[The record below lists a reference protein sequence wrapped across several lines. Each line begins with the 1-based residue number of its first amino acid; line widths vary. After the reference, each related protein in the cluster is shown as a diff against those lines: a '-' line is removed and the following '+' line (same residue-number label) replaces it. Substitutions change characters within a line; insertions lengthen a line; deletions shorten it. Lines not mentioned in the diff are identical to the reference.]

1 MVNRSSQVVGRDD
14 ELKAIE
20 NALADARG
28 GRGGTVF
35 LVGESGI
42 GKTRLAAAAADIG
55 YSTGMRLLRGRGSVL
70 GPAVPYRSLTEAL
83 LSLVRAGDPIDL
95 DALGPYRPILAGLV
109 PDLGPAPDNQ
119 EAGSLV
125 ILAEAVLRLTALA
138 GEDRGCLL
146 ILDDLQDADLETLAV
161 VDYLTDNL
169 IGQRTVLVGTIRADQ
184 GQALSFARAAGV
196 RGSCTVL
203 ELGRLG
209 RSDMRRL
216 AAARLGVD
224 PARVPEPVADLLWAG
239 GGGNPFR
246 TEEMLDGMVDSGLL
260 TRTAEGW
267 LVSESDRPNPP
278 ATLLRSVGARLDAVE
293 PSAREVL
300 LTCAVLGKRFPL
312 TVVQEATGLTYR
324 DLLSHL
330 HGDNAAHLVAPDEQT
345 PDWYAFQHALIVDA
359 LLTLVPPAERAALC
373 GKVADAVEA
382 VYPGLPGEW
391 CQLTA
396 ALRLDS
402 GQPLAAGRLWATA
415 GHRALGQGAAQSAV
429 ALLGRACD
437 LLAPDTSER
446 ATALEAQLHAL
457 AEAGE
462 VDRALAMV
470 YLLDEV
476 TGLAPDRRARLHT
489 RLAWV
494 AVHAGRAEVGLQS
507 VAAARALLGPAAS
520 AADTAAID
528 VVAAH
533 LEMDVPGPDQ
543 LAKAEEM
550 ARRAAVVA
558 EGAGLPAVA
567 CQAWQLLGALTRQRD
582 PVEAT
587 ALLERSRAIAV
598 EHNLPIWEVHALVRL
613 GLDDALRDG
622 GIERLELA
630 RDSASRIGAVTA
642 RYQAEVNIA
651 MQLILRGDFAEADR
665 LTAQVLTATTRLR
678 LVETTQYMLL
688 HRTVLSAH
696 RGRRA
701 DMEAALGELRQ
712 WGGEHAQHAPRIH
725 GLAGAFCALM
735 EENQDLARAECAAAV
750 AAEDRN
756 PTTFHLSGRYGLNLL
771 LRSLADDISP
781 AEFATMTSAPAS
793 RLRWDRMFSDFAA
806 AVLASRAGRVDD
818 ARAAVVRAAASGAP
832 YAMARHLGL
841 RLVAPFALAGE
852 WGSPIEWLREAEE
865 HFHRTG
871 VSAVAGACRTL
882 LRKGGASVSQ
892 RREGTEE
899 IPAALRSAGVTVR
912 EYEVLRLL
920 VDRLCNR
927 EIADALH
934 LSPRTVEKHVS
945 SLIAKTGE
953 PNRIALSKYASATVR
968 S

>member
-1 MVNRSSQVVGRDD
+1 MVNRSSLVVGRDD
-14 ELKAIE
+14 ELGTIE
-20 NALADARG
+20 DALTAARAGQG
-28 GRGGTVF
+28 GALF

-55 YSTGMRLLRGRGSVL
+55 YGAGMRLLRGRGSVL

-83 LSLVRAGDPIDL
+83 LSLVRTGGPIDL
-95 DALGPYRPILAGLV
+95 DALGPYRPVLAALV
-109 PDLGPAPDNQ
+109 PDLGPVPAGQ
-119 EAGSLV
+119 EVGSLV

-138 GEDRGCLL
+138 GDGRGCLV

-169 IGQRTVLVGTIRADQ
+169 AGQRTALVGTIRADQ

-196 RGSCTVL
+196 RGAGTVL
-203 ELGRLG
+203 ELGRLD
-209 RSDMRRL
+209 RSDVRRM
-216 AAARLGVD
+216 AAARLSV
-224 PARVPEPVADLLWAG
+224 EPRRLPDAVADLLWAG
-239 GGGNPFR
+239 SGGNPFR
-246 TEEMLDGMVDSGLL
+246 VEEMLDGMVDSGLL
-260 TRTAEGW
+260 ARDEQGW
-267 LVSESDRPNPP
+267 RVTETDRPTPP
-278 ATLLRSVGARLDAVE
+278 ATLLRTVGARLGSLG
-293 PSAREVL
+293 PTARDVL
-300 LTCAVLGKRFPL
+300 FTCAVLGKRFPL
-312 TVVQEATGLTYR
+312 TVLQEATGLTYR
-324 DLLSHL
+324 DLLGHL

-359 LLTLVPPAERAALC
+359 LLTLVPAADRAALS
-373 GKVADAVEA
+373 GRVADAVES

-391 CQLTA
+391 CQVTA
-396 ALRLDS
+396 SLRLDS
-402 GQPLAAGRLWATA
+402 GQAVAAGRLWAMA
-415 GHRALGQGAAQSAV
+415 GKRALRQGAAQSAV
-429 ALLGRACD
+429 ALLARACD

-446 ATALEAQLHAL
+446 AAALEAQLHAL

-476 TGLAPDRRARLHT
+476 TGLPPDRRARLHT

-494 AVHAGRAEVGLQS
+494 AVHAGRPEVGLQS
-507 VAAARALLGPAAS
+507 VAAARALLGPGAPDAEI
-520 AADTAAID
+520 APID

-533 LEMDVPGPDQ
+533 LEIDVPGHNQ
-543 LAKAEEM
+543 LGKAEEM

-558 EGAGLPAVA
+558 ESAGLPAVA
-567 CQAWQLLGALTRQRD
+567 CQAWQLVGALTRQRD
-582 PVEAT
+582 PAEAT
-587 ALLERSRAIAV
+587 ALLERSRVIAV
-598 EHNLPIWEVHALVRL
+598 ENNLPIWEVHALVRL
-613 GLDDALRDG
+613 GHDDALRDA
-622 GIERLELA
+622 GIDRLEMA

-651 MQLILRGDFAEADR
+651 LQLILRGDFDEADR
-665 LTAQVLTATTRLR
+665 LTAQVLTATTRLK

-688 HRTVLSAH
+688 HRTVLSGH

-701 DMEAALGELRQ
+701 DMEAELAQVRH
-712 WGGEHAQHAPRIH
+712 WGGDQAHHAPRIH

-735 EENQDLARAECAAAV
+735 EENHDLARAECAAAID
-750 AAEDRN
+750 AENQN
-756 PTTFHLSGRYGLNLL
+756 PTTFHLSGRYGLDLL
-771 LRSLADDISP
+771 LRAVSGDLTPD
-781 AEFATMTSAPAS
+781 EFTTMTAAPAS

-806 AVLASRAGRVDD
+806 AALASRAGRFED
-818 ARAAVVRAAASGAP
+818 ATAAVTRAIATGAP

-841 RLVAPFALAGE
+841 RLVAPIALTAN
-852 WGSPIEWLREAEE
+852 WGTPIDWLRAAED

-871 VSAVAGACRTL
+871 VPTVAGACRTL
-882 LRKGGASVSQ
+882 LRKGGASVAQ
-892 RREGTEE
+892 RREGTDE
-899 IPAALRSAGVTVR
+899 IPPALRSAGVTVR

-953 PNRIALSKYASATVR
+953 PNRIALSKYASTTVQ